1 VGFWEIL
8 IYSAGRGPRCGFRW
22 RRLDEEVEVLR
33 KAVRDASGRS
43 DMGEEVKFAN
53 KQSIETNN
61 SLKQNLGEIRRS
73 SPSFEA
79 VP

>member
-1 VGFWEIL
+1 M
-8 IYSAGRGPRCGFRW
+8 
-22 RRLDEEVEVLR
+22 LR